1 MTAAARRLHH
11 RSNARLPRHPQ
22 RPTMTPILTSRY
34 SARRKSPRSTK
45 GRGEIA
51 GPASRGR
58 DQPLGSE
65 DSLSQSACLLA
76 CICHYFQQNSLIHSI
91 ESFLSI
97 PTFLE
102 LTSWFL
108 RLRWDFTQH
117 IATHSFLCTYLY
129 TNITWQNLLTCLIN
143 CRVVSSGTRE
153 LGCLSLCI
161 IGPTHS
167 WHRRISTLDANA
179 MH

>member
-11 RSNARLPRHPQ
+11 RSNAPLPRHPR

-108 RLRWDFTQH
+108 RLTSLGFHATYRNTFFSLHIPVYQH
-117 IATHSFLCTYLY
+117 
-129 TNITWQNLLTCLIN
+129 NLAELTDMFNQL
-143 CRVVSSGTRE
+143 
-153 LGCLSLCI
+153 
-161 IGPTHS
+161 
-167 WHRRISTLDANA
+167 
-179 MH
+179 

>member
-1 MTAAARRLHH
+1 MTAAVRRLHH
-11 RSNARLPRHPQ
+11 RSNARLPRHPR
-22 RPTMTPILTSRY
+22 RPIMTRILTLRY

-108 RLRWDFTQH
+108 RLTSLGFHATYRNTFFSLHIPVYQH
-117 IATHSFLCTYLY
+117 
-129 TNITWQNLLTCLIN
+129 NLAELTDMFNQL
-143 CRVVSSGTRE
+143 
-153 LGCLSLCI
+153 
-161 IGPTHS
+161 
-167 WHRRISTLDANA
+167 
-179 MH
+179 